1 MKKKLNQYVNL
12 NQQMAISANMASNML
27 KDSLENYQ
35 QAEKNNPNSEDG
47 NYHYLNIDELI
58 HKLKVIQSRLEKDGE
73 ENLKAVL
80 TEYK

>member
-1 MKKKLNQYVNL
+1 MTL
-12 NQQMAISANMASNML
+12 
-27 KDSLENYQ
+27 YQ